1 MMDRINISALDDLIG
16 IYFGQDYDL
25 FDDSEDIEPKID
37 AFLSASHKG
46 MQHAV
51 IDDIDL
57 FLRECDD
64 LDSDFRDRYQRTF
77 VPENWGTTPADFL
90 LIVRTRIADFH
101 KADASPK
108 PC

>member
-1 MMDRINISALDDLIG
+1 MNTGDRVIT
-16 IYFGQDYDL
+16 
-25 FDDSEDIEPKID
+25 

-46 MQHAV
+46 LQYTI

-64 LDSDFRDRYQRTF
+64 LDSDFRDRYLRTF

-90 LIVRTRIADFH
+90 PIVRTRIAQALGIVNTSH
-101 KADASPK
+101 
-108 PC
+108 